1 MGWVGK
7 DVFSVGLSPSLF
19 PLILYFFSLFLF
31 LSIFLSLS
39 LSPSLSLSLLLLLP
53 LFLPPAQMKI
63 PNMTLWCPRTLI
75 DVSQLNNY
83 YNQLALEVA
92 YRSGY
97 V

>member
-1 MGWVGK
+1 
-7 DVFSVGLSPSLF
+7 
-19 PLILYFFSLFLF
+19 
-31 LSIFLSLS
+31 
-39 LSPSLSLSLLLLLP
+39 
-53 LFLPPAQMKI
+53 MKI

-97 V
+97 VQSCVKHAQRF